1 MSEEQ
6 YQQYSDEDLI
16 NFVRNGDETAQDFL
30 LNKYK
35 TVVRTKARA
44 YFLMGA
50 DREDIIQEGMVGL
63 YKAIRDYQLDKN
75 AAFKMLCRP
84 LY

>member
-35 TVVRTKARA
+35 NRSQNK
-44 YFLMGA
+44 GQS
-50 DREDIIQEGMVGL
+50 II
-63 YKAIRDYQLDKN
+63 
-75 AAFKMLCRP
+75 F
-84 LY
+84 

>member
-35 TVVRTKARA
+35 AVVKTKARA
-44 YFLMGA
+44 CFLMCA
-50 DREDIIQEGMVGL
+50 DR
-63 YKAIRDYQLDKN
+63 
-75 AAFKMLCRP
+75 
-84 LY
+84 